1 MPMTRKIFLSFFNN
15 PLIICALCI
24 IIVMMEKFFVVM
36 GNIVAKKVV

>member
-24 IIVMMEKFFVVM
+24 IIVMIGMFFVVM

>member
-1 MPMTRKIFLSFFNN
+1 MSTTEKIFPSFLNKV
-15 PLIICALCI
+15 LIIFTLCI